1 MALSKKTKEIMV
13 VALANKVAGQELA
26 AAVDSL
32 HAVAA
37 AASVAAI
44 GTTTNLPTAA
54 LSTSDTY
61 TDAAVNTAINAQRTA
76 VEARLDVIEAK
87 IDAVIAALKAASLMS

>member
-13 VALANKVAGQELA
+13 VALADKKAGTELA

-37 AASVAAI
+37 AAHVANITSSNLVGVDGTGSNAAPLAGTETRLDALEAKVNAI
-44 GTTTNLPTAA
+44 LAA
-54 LSTSDTY
+54 L
-61 TDAAVNTAINAQRTA
+61 Q
-76 VEARLDVIEAK
+76 
-87 IDAVIAALKAASLMS
+87 AASLMS